1 MLRRVLVLI
10 VVTAAVAT
18 APAAVASVHAPSL
31 ALSIVHFVRGCHV
44 WSTTSKV
51 LGPSAT
57 LSVKPGTRLKIRVSC
72 PMDFDL
78 KQTAGPRLALG
89 GSRFYTGTTRT
100 IVFRK
105 AGLYKLVAKNVQ
117 TSDEVGL
124 ETLGDDHA
132 LKLTVRVR

>member
-1 MLRRVLVLI
+1 M
-10 VVTAAVAT
+10 
-18 APAAVASVHAPSL
+18 SL

-57 LSVKPGTRLKIRVSC
+57 LSVKRGTRLKIRVSC

-78 KQTAGPRLALG
+78 RQTAGSRLALG
-89 GSRFYTGTTRT
+89 GPRFHTGTTRT

-105 AGLYKLVAKNVQ
+105 AGVYKLVAKNVQ

-124 ETLGDDHA
+124 ETLGEDNS

>member
-1 MLRRVLVLI
+1 MLRGVGVLI
-10 VVTAAVAT
+10 AVSAAVAT

-31 ALSIVHFVRGCHV
+31 AISIVHFVRGCHV

-51 LGPSAT
+51 VGPSTT
-57 LSVKPGTRLKIRVSC
+57 LTVKPGTRLKIRVSC
-72 PMDFDL
+72 PMDFDF

-89 GSRFYTGTTRT
+89 GTRFYTGTTRT
-100 IVFRK
+100 LVFRK

-124 ETLGDDHA
+124 ETLGDDHL